1 MQRRVLRLLF
11 ATTALTMVLA
21 ACGGDNQPT
30 PQGGGGGQAQAP
42 PTFAAGTY
50 MAELQGKGKI
60 VVGTKFDQPLF
71 GQLNP
76 ATNKP
81 EGFDVEVAKIIAR
94 KIFGSGGDSKIEFIE
109 AVSRNREPFLEEGKV
124 DIVVATYTIN
134 DARKQRI
141 DFSRPYYIAGQD
153 IMVKKSDNAI
163 KGVEDLNGKK
173 VCSAKGSTS
182 EQNLRQKAPQADPV
196 LFDTYSECAQ
206 ALADGRVE
214 AVTTDNV
221 ILLGIIEKNPD
232 FKLVSKPFTSEP
244 YGIGMAKNRQGFKEF
259 IDTTLQESFK
269 DGSWQKAYESTVGKV
284 AGPAPEPPKEA

>member
-1 MQRRVLRLLF
+1 MQRRMLRLLF

-21 ACGGDNQPT
+21 ACGGDDQPA
-30 PQGGGGGQAQAP
+30 PQGGAGGQAQT
-42 PTFAAGTY
+42 PTFAPGTY
-50 MAELQGKGKI
+50 MAELQGKGRI

-76 ATNKP
+76 ASNKP

-94 KIFGSGGDSKIEFIE
+94 KIYGSGGDQKIEFIE
-109 AVSRNREPFLEEGKV
+109 AVSRNREPFLEENKV
-124 DIVVATYTIN
+124 DIVIATYTITE
-134 DARKQRI
+134 ARKQKI

-153 IMVKKSDNAI
+153 IMVKKANNTS
-163 KGVEDLNGKK
+163 KRVEDLNGKK

-182 EQNLRQKAPQADPV
+182 EKNLREKAPQSEPV

-206 ALADGRVE
+206 AMADGRVE

-232 FKLVSKPFTSEP
+232 FKLVGKPFTTEP

-259 IDTTLQESFK
+259 VDTTLEESFK
-269 DGSWQKAYESTVGKV
+269 DGSWKRAYETTVGKV

>member
-1 MQRRVLRLLF
+1 MQRRMLRLLF

-21 ACGGDNQPT
+21 ACGGDDQPA
-30 PQGGGGGQAQAP
+30 PQAGGQAQAP
-42 PTFAAGTY
+42 ATFAAGTY
-50 MAELQGKGKI
+50 MAELQGKGRI

-76 ATNKP
+76 ASNKP

-94 KIFGSGGDSKIEFIE
+94 KIFGAGSDQKIEFIE
-109 AVSRNREPFLEEGKV
+109 AVSRNREPFLEENKV
-124 DIVVATYTIN
+124 DIVIATYTITE
-134 DARKQRI
+134 ARKQKI

-153 IMVKKSDNAI
+153 IMVKKANNTI

-182 EQNLRQKAPQADPV
+182 EKNLREKAPQSEPV

-206 ALADGRVE
+206 AMADGRVE

-232 FKLVSKPFTSEP
+232 FKLVGNPFTTEP

-259 IDTTLQESFK
+259 VDTTLEESFK
-269 DGSWQKAYESTVGKV
+269 DGSWKRAYETTVGKV